1 MKRIAVIFWGLLL
14 ITCGAESPTSPQVVA
29 GIYTLQAVKIDSG
42 RGRAQVYLNRESEE
56 NPPTGF
62 IELNPDRTYRLSA
75 SFGSPDRSIWE
86 TDGNYAVN
94 SKLEITFSTSGR
106 NFSGFFYNNQSR
118 IAVTESLSDSIVLMI
133 FERDQETP
141 S

>member
-1 MKRIAVIFWGLLL
+1 MKRIAIIFLGLLL
-14 ITCGAESPTSPQVVA
+14 ITCGAESPTSPQAVA
-29 GIYTLQAVKIDSG
+29 GIYTLQAVKIDTG
-42 RGRAQVYLNRESEE
+42 IGRAQVYRNHEAEE
-56 NPPTGF
+56 NSPTGF

-86 TDGNYAVN
+86 INGNYAVN
-94 SKLEITFSTSGR
+94 SKFEITFSTSGR

-118 IAVTESLSDSIVLMI
+118 IAITESLSDSIVLMI
-133 FERDQETP
+133 FERNQETP

>member
-1 MKRIAVIFWGLLL
+1 MKRIAIIFFGLLL
-14 ITCGAESPTSPQVVA
+14 SACGTELPTSPQVVA

-42 RGRAQVYLNRESEE
+42 RGRALVYRNREAEE

-62 IELNPDRTYRLSA
+62 IELNPDRTYRLFA
-75 SFGSPDRSIWE
+75 SFGSTDRSVWE

-94 SKLEITFSTSGR
+94 SKFEITFSTPGR
-106 NFSGFFYNNQSR
+106 NFSGFFYDNKSR
-118 IAVTESLSDSIVLMI
+118 IAVTESLSGSIVLLI
-133 FERDQETP
+133 FEKDLGTL

>member
-1 MKRIAVIFWGLLL
+1 MKRVAIIFLGLLL
-14 ITCGAESPTSPQVVA
+14 LTCGAKSPTSPQALA
-29 GIYTLQAVKIDSG
+29 GIYTLQAVKVDSG
-42 RGRAQVYLNRESEE
+42 RGRAQVYRNHEAEE
-56 NPPTGF
+56 NSPTGF

-94 SKLEITFSTSGR
+94 SKFEITFSTSGR

-133 FERDQETP
+133 FERDQETRP
-141 S
+141 

>member
-1 MKRIAVIFWGLLL
+1 MKRVAIIFLGLLL
-14 ITCGAESPTSPQVVA
+14 STCGAESPTSPQAVA
-29 GIYTLQAVKIDSG
+29 GIYTFQAVKIDSG

-75 SFGSPDRSIWE
+75 SFGSPDQSIWE
-86 TDGNYAVN
+86 IDGNYAVN
-94 SKLEITFSTSGR
+94 SKLEITFSTPGR

-118 IAVTESLSDSIVLMI
+118 IAVTESLSGSIVLLV

>member
-1 MKRIAVIFWGLLL
+1 MKRIAMIFLGLLL
-14 ITCGAESPTSPQVVA
+14 STCGAESPTSPQAVA
-29 GIYTLQAVKIDSG
+29 GIYTLQAVKIDTG
-42 RGRAQVYLNRESEE
+42 IGRAQVYLNRESEE

-94 SKLEITFSTSGR
+94 SKFEITFSTSGR

-118 IAVTESLSDSIVLMI
+118 IAVTESLSGSIVLMI
-133 FERDQETP
+133 FERDIEAL

>member
-1 MKRIAVIFWGLLL
+1 MKRIAIIFLGLFLS
-14 ITCGAESPTSPQVVA
+14 TCGAESPTSPQAVA
-29 GIYTLQAVKIDSG
+29 GIYTLQAVKIDTG
-42 RGRAQVYLNRESEE
+42 IGRAQVYLNRESEK

-75 SFGSPDRSIWE
+75 SFGSPDRRIWE
-86 TDGNYAVN
+86 TNGNYAVN

-133 FERDQETP
+133 FERDIEAL

>member
-1 MKRIAVIFWGLLL
+1 MKRIAIIFLGLLL
-14 ITCGAESPTSPQVVA
+14 STCGAESPTSPQAVA

-42 RGRAQVYLNRESEE
+42 RGHALVYQNRESEE

-62 IELNPDRTYRLSA
+62 IELNPDRTYRLYA
-75 SFGSPDRSIWE
+75 NFGSPDRSVWE

-94 SKLEITFSTSGR
+94 SKFEITFSTPGR
-106 NFSGFFYNNQSR
+106 NFSGFFYDNQSR
-118 IAVTESLSDSIVLMI
+118 IAVTESLSGSIVLMI
-133 FERDQETP
+133 FERDLGTL

>member
-1 MKRIAVIFWGLLL
+1 MKRIAIIFLGLFLS
-14 ITCGAESPTSPQVVA
+14 TCSAESPTSPQAVA

-42 RGRAQVYLNRESEE
+42 RGHALVYRNREAEKNS
-56 NPPTGF
+56 PTGF

-75 SFGSPDRSIWE
+75 SFGSPDRSVWE

-94 SKLEITFSTSGR
+94 SKFEITFSTPGR
-106 NFSGFFYNNQSR
+106 NFSGFFYDKQSR
-118 IAVTESLSDSIVLMI
+118 IAVTESLSGSIVLLV
-133 FERDQETP
+133 FKRDLENL

>member
-1 MKRIAVIFWGLLL
+1 MKRIATIFLGLLL
-14 ITCGAESPTSPQVVA
+14 ITCGVESPTSPQVVA
-29 GIYTLQAVKIDSG
+29 GIYTLQAVKIDTG
-42 RGRAQVYLNRESEE
+42 IGRAQVYQNHEAEE

-75 SFGSPDRSIWE
+75 SFGSPDKSIWE
-86 TDGNYAVN
+86 ANGNYAVN
-94 SKLEITFSTSGR
+94 SKFEITFSTSGR

-118 IAVTESLSDSIVLMI
+118 IAVTESLSNSIVLMI
-133 FERDQETP
+133 FERDQEAQ

>member
-1 MKRIAVIFWGLLL
+1 MKRIAIIFLGLLL
-14 ITCGAESPTSPQVVA
+14 ITCGAESPTSPQAVA
-29 GIYTLQAVKIDSG
+29 GIYTLQAVKIDTG
-42 RGRAQVYLNRESEE
+42 IGRAQVYRNHEAEE
-56 NPPTGF
+56 NSPTGF

-86 TDGNYAVN
+86 INGNYAVN
-94 SKLEITFSTSGR
+94 SKFEITFSTSGR

-118 IAVTESLSDSIVLMI
+118 IAITESLSDSIVLMI
-133 FERDQETP
+133 FERDLEDL

>member
-1 MKRIAVIFWGLLL
+1 MKRIAIIFLGLLL
-14 ITCGAESPTSPQVVA
+14 STCGAESPTSPQAVA
-29 GIYTLQAVKIDSG
+29 GIYTLQAVKIDTG
-42 RGRAQVYLNRESEE
+42 IGRAQVYLNRESEE

-86 TDGNYAVN
+86 TNGNYAVN

-133 FERDQETP
+133 FERDTEAL

>member
-1 MKRIAVIFWGLLL
+1 MKRVAIIFLGLLL
-14 ITCGAESPTSPQVVA
+14 STCGAESPTSPQVVA

-42 RGRAQVYLNRESEE
+42 RGRAQVYRNHEAEE

-62 IELNPDRTYRLSA
+62 IELNPDRTYRLYA
-75 SFGSPDRSIWE
+75 SFGSPDQSIWE
-86 TDGNYAVN
+86 IDGNYAIN

-133 FERDQETP
+133 FERDQETRP
-141 S
+141 

>member
-1 MKRIAVIFWGLLL
+1 MKRIAMIFLGLFLS
-14 ITCGAESPTSPQVVA
+14 TCGAESPTSPQAVA
-29 GIYTLQAVKIDSG
+29 GIYTLQAVKIDTG
-42 RGRAQVYLNRESEE
+42 IGRAQVYLNRESEE

-133 FERDQETP
+133 FERDQETL

>member
-1 MKRIAVIFWGLLL
+1 MKRIAIIILGLLL
-14 ITCGAESPTSPQVVA
+14 STCGAESPTSPQAVA

-42 RGRAQVYLNRESEE
+42 RGRALVYLNREAEK

-62 IELNPDRTYRLSA
+62 IELNPDRTYRLFA
-75 SFGSPDRSIWE
+75 SFGSPEQSVWE
-86 TDGNYAVN
+86 TNGNYAVN

-106 NFSGFFYNNQSR
+106 NFSGFFYDKQSR
-118 IAVTESLSDSIVLMI
+118 IAVTESLSGSIVLLV
-133 FERDQETP
+133 FERDLGTL

>member
-1 MKRIAVIFWGLLL
+1 MKRIAIIILGLLL
-14 ITCGAESPTSPQVVA
+14 SACGAESPASPQAVA

-42 RGRAQVYLNRESEE
+42 RGRALVYQNRETEK

-62 IELNPDRTYRLSA
+62 IELNPDRTYRLFA
-75 SFGSPDRSIWE
+75 SFGSPEQSVWE
-86 TDGNYAVN
+86 TNGNYAVN

-106 NFSGFFYNNQSR
+106 NFSGFFYDKQSR
-118 IAVTESLSDSIVLMI
+118 IAVTESLSGSIVLLV
-133 FERDQETP
+133 FERDLGTL